1 MINISFEALQKFSCH
16 FKIVIVSLI
25 QGTIAEEQ
33 RWICCQLA
41 RELLIAYLLKGPF
54 RFYHML
60 VKGNCIILNYGSGIT
75 CSPSLRSVCRL
86 RGKLAEALFYIFVFV
101 YERLTEKKKVG
112 AFLGFNCLIYLC
124 LTRMFFFFIV
134 CKHRCLLGSN
144 DSVFPFQSRIPT
156 SISH

>member
-1 MINISFEALQKFSCH
+1 MSHQCQTPKSSALRQCKYNNLTFSSFLKLLLNSLITVINISLEALQKFSCH
-16 FKIVIVSLI
+16 LEIVIVSLI
-25 QGTIAEEQ
+25 QGTIAKEQ

-60 VKGNCIILNYGSGIT
+60 VKGNCIILKYGSGIT

-101 YERLTEKKKVG
+101 YERLTEKQKVG
-112 AFLGFNCLIYLC
+112 AFLGFNC
-124 LTRMFFFFIV
+124 
-134 CKHRCLLGSN
+134 
-144 DSVFPFQSRIPT
+144 
-156 SISH
+156 